1 MIEKVEI
8 ILVPKHLDLN
18 LQEKFS
24 QELEASNPM
33 LERWIDL
40 DGSGQI
46 YLHFMFGVSKP
57 ITDINFYRIKHQ
69 KDQPDKMV

>member
-24 QELEASNPM
+24 QELEASNPL

>member
-24 QELEASNPM
+24 QELEASNPL

-46 YLHFMFGVSKP
+46 YLHFIFGVSKP